1 MLQTHLKLIA
11 LDLNPYLQRR
21 GNMIGL
27 FYFMSHNWYAV
38 LPAKVLLS
46 KELTDK
52 QKLLIALI
60 SNLSNERG
68 YCFASNKYLGECLD
82 CSESTIKEHLKK
94 LEDLGILGRVIKL
107 KENGEVDFRSLI
119 ITIEIPQPENTTTPA
134 EKQTHPPAEK
144 LAHNNIEYNN
154 KVNKIYNAK
163 DAFVSRVNEF
173 KDKLGNEYDRFIEYW
188 TEANDKGKMRF
199 QDQKFFDISRR
210 IATWTKNSKNFQP
223 VNTKKPKIK
232 LK

>member
-94 LEDLGILGRVIKL
+94 LEELGILGRVIKL
-107 KENGEVDFRSLI
+107 KENGEVDFRLLI

-134 EKQTHPPAEK
+134 EKLTHPPAEK

-154 KVNKIYNAK
+154 KVNKIYSAK

-173 KDKLGNEYDRFIEYW
+173 KDRLGNEYDRFIDYW

-210 IATWTKNSKNFQP
+210 IATWTKNSKTFQP
-223 VNTKKPKIK
+223 ITTEKPKIK

>member
-68 YCFASNKYLGECLD
+68 YCFASNRYLGECLD

-134 EKQTHPPAEK
+134 EKVTHPPAEK

-154 KVNKIYNAK
+154 KVNKIYSAK

-173 KDKLGNEYDRFIEYW
+173 KDKLGNEYDRFIDYW
-188 TEANDKGKMRF
+188 TEANEKGKMRF

-223 VNTKKPKIK
+223 VTTEKTKIK

>member
-1 MLQTHLKLIA
+1 
-11 LDLNPYLQRR
+11 
-21 GNMIGL
+21 MIGL

-68 YCFASNKYLGECLD
+68 YCFASNRYLGECLD

-94 LEDLGILGRVIKL
+94 LEDLGILGRIIKL

-134 EKQTHPPAEK
+134 ENLTHPPAEK

-154 KVNKIYNAK
+154 KVNKIYSAK
-163 DAFVSRVNEF
+163 DTFVSRVNEF
-173 KDKLGNEYDRFIEYW
+173 KDKLGNEYDRFIDYW
-188 TEANDKGKMRF
+188 TEANEKGKMRF

-223 VNTKKPKIK
+223 VTTEKPKIK

>member
-1 MLQTHLKLIA
+1 
-11 LDLNPYLQRR
+11 
-21 GNMIGL
+21 MIGL

-134 EKQTHPPAEK
+134 EKVTHPPAEK

-154 KVNKIYNAK
+154 KVNKIYSAK

-173 KDKLGNEYDRFIEYW
+173 KDKLGNEYDRFIDYW
-188 TEANDKGKMRF
+188 TEANEKGKMRF

-223 VNTKKPKIK
+223 VTTEKPKIK

>member
-21 GNMIGL
+21 GNTIGL

-68 YCFASNKYLGECLD
+68 YCFASNRYLGECLD
-82 CSESTIKEHLKK
+82 CSESTIKEHIKK
-94 LEDLGILGRVIKL
+94 LEDLAILGRVIKL

-134 EKQTHPPAEK
+134 ENLTHPPAEK

-154 KVNKIYNAK
+154 KVNKIYSAK

-173 KDKLGNEYDRFIEYW
+173 KDKLGNEYDRFIDYW
-188 TEANDKGKMRF
+188 TEANEKGKMRF
-199 QDQKFFDISRR
+199 QDQKFFDVSRR

-223 VNTKKPKIK
+223 ITTEKPKIK

>member
-1 MLQTHLKLIA
+1 
-11 LDLNPYLQRR
+11 
-21 GNMIGL
+21 
-27 FYFMSHNWYAV
+27 MSHNWYAV

-68 YCFASNKYLGECLD
+68 YCFASNRYLGECLD

-94 LEDLGILGRVIKL
+94 LEDLGILGRIIKL

-134 EKQTHPPAEK
+134 ENLTHPPAEK

-154 KVNKIYNAK
+154 KVNKIYSAK

-173 KDKLGNEYDRFIEYW
+173 KDKLGNEYDRFIDYW
-188 TEANDKGKMRF
+188 TEANEKGKMRF
-199 QDQKFFDISRR
+199 QDQKFFDVSRR
-210 IATWTKNSKNFQP
+210 IATWTKNSKTFQP
-223 VNTKKPKIK
+223 VTTEKPKIK

>member
-1 MLQTHLKLIA
+1 
-11 LDLNPYLQRR
+11 
-21 GNMIGL
+21 
-27 FYFMSHNWYAV
+27 MSHNWYAV

-68 YCFASNKYLGECLD
+68 YCFASNRYLGECLD

-94 LEDLGILGRVIKL
+94 LEDLGILGRIIKL

-134 EKQTHPPAEK
+134 ENLTHPPAEK

-154 KVNKIYNAK
+154 KVNKIYSAK

-173 KDKLGNEYDRFIEYW
+173 KDKLGNEYDRFIDYW
-188 TEANDKGKMRF
+188 TEANEKGKMRF

-223 VNTKKPKIK
+223 VTTEKPKIK

>member
-1 MLQTHLKLIA
+1 
-11 LDLNPYLQRR
+11 
-21 GNMIGL
+21 
-27 FYFMSHNWYAV
+27 MSHNWYAV

-68 YCFASNKYLGECLD
+68 YCFASNRYLGECLD

-94 LEDLGILGRVIKL
+94 LEDLGILGRIIKL

-134 EKQTHPPAEK
+134 ENLTHPPAEK

-154 KVNKIYNAK
+154 KVNKIYSAK
-163 DAFVSRVNEF
+163 DTFVSRVNEF
-173 KDKLGNEYDRFIEYW
+173 KDKLGNEYDRFIDYW
-188 TEANDKGKMRF
+188 TEANEKGKMRF

-223 VNTKKPKIK
+223 VTTEKPKIK

>member
-1 MLQTHLKLIA
+1 M
-11 LDLNPYLQRR
+11 NPYLQCR
-21 GNMIGL
+21 GELMGH

-68 YCFASNKYLGECLD
+68 YCFASNRYLGECLD

-94 LEDLGILGRVIKL
+94 LEDMNILGRVIKL
-107 KENGEVDFRSLI
+107 KENGEVEFRSLI
-119 ITIEIPQPENTTTPA
+119 ITIEIPQPDFTTTPA
-134 EKQTHPPAEK
+134 EKLTHPPAEK
-144 LAHNNIEYNN
+144 LAHNNKEYNN
-154 KVNKIYNAK
+154 KVNKEYSAK
-163 DAFVSRVNEF
+163 SAFVSRVEEF
-173 KDKLGNEYDRFIEYW
+173 KDKLGNEYENFINYW

-199 QDQKFFDISRR
+199 QDQKFFDINRR
-210 IATWTKNSKNFQP
+210 IATWTKNSKNF
-223 VNTKKPKIK
+223 KPITETTTKIK

>member
-1 MLQTHLKLIA
+1 MGH
-11 LDLNPYLQRR
+11 
-21 GNMIGL
+21 

-38 LPAKVLLS
+38 LPAQVLLS

-68 YCFASNKYLGECLD
+68 YCFASNRYLGECLD

-94 LEDLGILGRVIKL
+94 LEDLGILGRIVKL
-107 KENGEVDFRSLI
+107 KQNGEVEFRSLV

-134 EKQTHPPAEK
+134 EISTHPPAEK
-144 LAHNNIEYNN
+144 LAHNNKEYNN
-154 KVNKIYNAK
+154 KVNKIYNGK
-163 DAFVSRVNEF
+163 DAFVGRVDEF
-173 KDKLGNEYDRFIEYW
+173 RDKLGNQYETFISYW

-210 IATWTKNSKNFQP
+210 ISTWVKNSKNFQP
-223 VNTKKPKIK
+223 INQDAPKIK

>member
-94 LEDLGILGRVIKL
+94 LEELGILGRVIKL

-134 EKQTHPPAEK
+134 EKATHPPAEK

-154 KVNKIYNAK
+154 KVNKIYSAK

-173 KDKLGNEYDRFIEYW
+173 KDRLGNEYDRFIDYW
-188 TEANDKGKMRF
+188 TEANEKGKMRF

-210 IATWTKNSKNFQP
+210 IATWTKNSKTFQP
-223 VNTKKPKIK
+223 VTTEKPKIK